1 MRTVPT
7 AVVVDTM
14 REFKTH
20 DQYAEYLPEP
30 SARKFSKENAEK
42 SLVEPVS
49 VAPGFRDTDRT

>member
-14 REFKTH
+14 RELSTH
-20 DQYAEYLPEP
+20 DQYAEYWPLP
-30 SARKFSKENAEK
+30 SARKFWRENEEK
-42 SLVEPVS
+42 SLFEPVS